1 MKEEG
6 EGREGRNEEGKGE
19 LVTQERIDFIP
30 SLVPGLSPS

>member
-6 EGREGRNEEGKGE
+6 EGREGRNEGKGE

-30 SLVPGLSPS
+30 SLVPGLSPL